1 MVSSLTVVR
10 AAPDLIKK
18 FGYLN
23 AQIARQYDPQ
33 IAAIYYDQMVH
44 KGNHHNQ
51 AVCACATH
59 LLDRVYV
66 VLKQDRPYELRDVDH
81 RSLTPEQ
88 ARATIAQHYTVP
100 SEVRQR
106 SQRRARKARIERR
119 IERQHKPKGSC
130 PRQ

>member
-1 MVSSLTVVR
+1 MC
-10 AAPDLIKK
+10 
-18 FGYLN
+18 
-23 AQIARQYDPQ
+23 QYPVLLGEFLDFN
-33 IAAIYYDQMVH
+33 QMVH
-44 KGNHHNQ
+44 KGNHHHQ

-106 SQRRARKARIERR
+106 SQRRARKARAERR
-119 IERQHKPKGSC
+119 IERQHKPMKAFLAMVGERKKELEIASEGG
-130 PRQ
+130 